1 MTSERSAEAL
11 ERIAK
16 ILAGILL
23 KDIEEGDQK
32 QKIKRLRQCGFEN
45 TEIAEMLGTTRNTVG
60 VAVHSLK
67 KRARERLERNH
78 AKALTGSSTCAT
90 GVAAASRCQTSPLG
104 GRIALSR
111 LRCLLAGSWSM
122 SVMAMFQQR
131 SKVKN

>member
-67 KRARERLERNH
+67 KAGKRKARKKPR
-78 AKALTGSSTCAT
+78 
-90 GVAAASRCQTSPLG
+90 
-104 GRIALSR
+104 
-111 LRCLLAGSWSM
+111 
-122 SVMAMFQQR
+122 
-131 SKVKN
+131 